1 MTYTTVFKVYCIVT
15 YMYCQMIT
23 KIIFINLK
31 LLTVLCGLWDLSL
44 LTEPMSS
51 AVEAESLNYWLARE
65 VPSQ

>member
-1 MTYTTVFKVYCIVT
+1 MT
-15 YMYCQMIT
+15 YMYCEMIT

-65 VPSQ
+65 VPSP